1 MASSPL
7 RFHFDYLSPYAY
19 LAWTQIHDLAAR
31 HGRAVEPVPV
41 LFAAL
46 LDHWGTKGPAEVAPK
61 RVYVFKDALRS
72 ARRLGVPLAPP
83 PTHPFNPLLAL
94 RASSLPLEPS
104 QRTALISA
112 LFSEVWGGGGGVTEP
127 SVVAACAARCGL
139 DGDAIVRSAND
150 AATRDALRGAT
161 ARAVAEGVF
170 GVPTV
175 AVDGEL
181 FWGLDALP
189 HLDVHLRGDD
199 PVDDAL
205 VARWAQVT
213 AGAVRRAVA
222 PRAVASITRD
232 DARALASAWVDA
244 WNRRDLD
251 AILAHYADDVALCS
265 PRVVER
271 TGAADGWL
279 HGKDALHRYFA
290 IGVAVPNLRFELVD
304 VAVGVGAL
312 TVVYRRETGALVT
325 DTCELD
331 ARGRIARVVVCYGAA
346 STVTRA

>member
-1 MASSPL
+1 MAPSPL

-19 LAWTQIHDLAAR
+19 LAWTQVHALAAH

-46 LDHWGTKGPAEVAPK
+46 LDHWGTKGPAEVPPK

-83 PTHPFNPLLAL
+83 PQHPFNPLLAL
-94 RASSLPLEPS
+94 RASSLPMEPA
-104 QRTALISA
+104 QRIALVSA
-112 LFSEVWGGGGGVTEP
+112 LFAETWGGGRGVTEP
-127 SVVAACAARCGL
+127 SVIAECASRCGI
-139 DGDAIVRSAND
+139 DGETIVRLANEPAGKETLR
-150 AATRDALRGAT
+150 AAS
-161 ARAVAEGVF
+161 ARAVAVGVF

-175 AVDGEL
+175 LADGEL

-189 HLDVHLRGDD
+189 HLDAHLRGDD

-205 VARWAQVT
+205 VARWAHVT
-213 AGAVRRAVA
+213 AGAVRPAAVPRPA
-222 PRAVASITRD
+222 PAAITREA
-232 DARALASAWVDA
+232 ARALAAAWVDA

-279 HGKDALHRYFA
+279 RGKDALRRYFA
-290 IGVAVPNLRFELVD
+290 MGCAVPGLRFELVD
-304 VAVGVGAL
+304 VAVGVGAV
-312 TVVYRRETGALVT
+312 TVVYHRETGALVT

-331 ARGRIARVVVCYGAA
+331 AAGRIARVVACYGAP
-346 STVTRA
+346 TG